1 MKHPEDIQEGLS
13 INQEKEKTKRPDLSY
28 IFRYLPEQ
36 ALTDLKNS
44 GIWKKAAF
52 VGGIVILTTMLN
64 MNFGGTGQVDAH
76 CDGKG
81 YPPCTPV
88 TKSTETSALT
98 VTATATNTATATA
111 TATATNT
118 ASPTPTVNFLR
129 TQIADTKETIR
140 DLAGLGEAIDALRKP
155 TAPPA
160 PQYPYP
166 PYPPYLPNYPYPPN
180 YPPPQPAPTAVAQAT
195 SQPPVDSVNEG
206 IKVAKAIETIV
217 QGRIDGKLTATADAR
232 TPTPYPTKG
241 PIRVELAPTP
251 IDVRVIENRRDWP
264 WWGVALATLA
274 GVGIIAAL
282 VGRQRIITYIHEHTA
297 PHA

>member
-36 ALTDLKNS
+36 ALTDLKKS
-44 GIWKKAAF
+44 GLWKKAAS
-52 VGGIVILTTMLN
+52 VGGIVVLTTMLN
-64 MNFGGTGQVDAH
+64 MNFGGTGPVDAY
-76 CDGKG
+76 CGGKG

-88 TKSTETSALT
+88 VKLTETSTPTAT
-98 VTATATNTATATA
+98 ATATATNTA

-155 TAPPA
+155 VASPP

-166 PYPPYLPNYPYPPN
+166 PYPPYFPNYPYPPN
-180 YPPPQPAPTAVAQAT
+180 YPPPQPAPTAESVKPQ
-195 SQPPVDSVNEG
+195 SQDSVSDA
-206 IKVAKAIETIV
+206 IRIAAAIETIT
-217 QGRIDGKLTATADAR
+217 QDTLNQIATGTARASTAT
-232 TPTPYPTKG
+232 PVPTKG
-241 PIRVELAPTP
+241 PLRVELAPTP

-282 VGRQRIITYIHEHTA
+282 VGRQRIITYVHEHTA
-297 PHA
+297 PRRTP

>member
-1 MKHPEDIQEGLS
+1 MKHPEEIQEGPLS
-13 INQEKEKTKRPDLSY
+13 DQETEKTKRPDLAC

-36 ALTDLKNS
+36 ALTDLKKS
-44 GIWKKAAF
+44 GLWKKAASL
-52 VGGIVILTTMLN
+52 GGIVVLTTMLN
-64 MNFGGTGQVDAH
+64 MNFGRIGPVDAY
-76 CDGKG
+76 CGGKD

-88 TKSTETSALT
+88 AKLTETST
-98 VTATATNTATATA
+98 PTATA

-155 TAPPA
+155 VASPP

-166 PYPPYLPNYPYPPN
+166 PYPPYPPNYPYPLYPN
-180 YPPPQPAPTAVAQAT
+180 YPPPEPAPTAEPMKPQ
-195 SQPPVDSVNEG
+195 SQDSVSDALR
-206 IKVAKAIETIV
+206 IAAAIETIT
-217 QGRIDGKLTATADAR
+217 QDTLSQIATGTARASTAT
-232 TPTPYPTKG
+232 PVPTKG

-251 IDVRVIENRRDWP
+251 VDVRVIKDQRDWP

-297 PHA
+297 PRRTP